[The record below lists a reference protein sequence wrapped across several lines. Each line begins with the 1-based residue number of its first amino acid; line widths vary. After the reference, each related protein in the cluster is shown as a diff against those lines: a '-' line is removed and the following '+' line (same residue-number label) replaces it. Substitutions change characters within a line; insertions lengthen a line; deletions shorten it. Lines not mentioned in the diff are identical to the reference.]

1 MGNYISCTLAPPL
14 MKNTRSTTRV
24 IFPTGEVKQYKEQVN
39 VAELMMECPTN
50 FLTNSKSLHIGRR
63 FSPLGADEELEF
75 GNLYIFFPM
84 RRLNS
89 VVTAVDVAALFMAAN
104 MTTKRRIYG
113 IKDSMLCDHSVDGVE
128 VKDLMS
134 RDNTHDVGVNNEVSR
149 LSLEGFEIELGLR
162 RNRLSYCR
170 SKKPVLETINEEPIW
185 LRVKKG
191 ESK

>member
-14 MKNTRSTTRV
+14 MKNTRSTRV

-39 VAELMMECPTN
+39 VAELMIECPTN

-89 VVTAVDVAALFMAAN
+89 VVTAADVAALFN
-104 MTTKRRIYG
+104 MTAKRIYG
-113 IKDSMLCDHSVDGVE
+113 IKDSISCDHSIDGVE
-128 VKDLMS
+128 VKDLGS
-134 RDNTHDVGVNNEVSR
+134 CDSTYDVGVNNDISR
-149 LSLEGFEIELGLR
+149 LSLEGFEIELGF

-185 LRVKKG
+185 LRVKKS

>member
-14 MKNTRSTTRV
+14 IKNTRSTRV
-24 IFPTGEVKQYKEQVN
+24 IFPTGEVKQYKKAVS

-63 FSPLGADEELEF
+63 FSPLAADQGLEC

-89 VVTAVDVAALFMAAN
+89 VVTAADVAALFMAAN
-104 MTTKRRIYG
+104 MRAKRISG
-113 IKDSMLCDHSVDGVE
+113 

-134 RDNTHDVGVNNEVSR
+134 RDHHHSSVGVHNEESR
-149 LSLEGFEIELGLR
+149 LEGFEVELGF
-162 RNRLSYCR
+162 RNRFSYCR
-170 SKKPVLETINEEPIW
+170 SRKPVLETINEEPFW
-185 LRVKKG
+185 LR
-191 ESK
+191 